1 MMVRVLVLFAAMTV
15 PMAASAQ
22 AGAPSPSADPVVTG
36 LRVAFGLPRLA
47 GATAYFSR
55 EMVVNAV
62 YQATMLSGAGMTG
75 QIRNTGT
82 LAPGFGGAFQYSPQP
97 SDRLV
102 VHWAG
107 QVHEFVVHEAVGNPQ
122 AATADAWLL
131 SPHRLRYSHRLEGQA
146 EAEMAVSYDG
156 SAFEVSARGWTMQWG
171 QRYNLDLRSVGRAGG
186 VRDYGG
192 QDIQMA
198 YDFTG
203 TISGPGVT
211 VDVRERHSSS
221 LVAATSLRTLPSQR
235 GSASNSNA
243 TLSSVATIGGVR
255 YELSNVQVQTGTST
269 RGGQSSAGMTGLSGA
284 VLRSGQPF
292 GTFVLQAGRAFL
304 QTSDGVVSMD
314 GM

>member
-1 MMVRVLVLFAAMTV
+1 MMRVYALFFVLVIAV
-15 PMAASAQ
+15 PSGASAQ
-22 AGAPSPSADPVVTG
+22 AGAATGDDPVTTG
-36 LRVAFGLPRLA
+36 LRIAFGLPRLA
-47 GATAYFSR
+47 STTAYFSR
-55 EMVVNAV
+55 SMVVNAV
-62 YQATMLSGAGMTG
+62 YQATVLSGAGLTG

-107 QVHEFVVHEAVGNPQ
+107 QVHEFMVHEATGDPQ

-146 EAEMAVSYDG
+146 EAEMSVSYDG
-156 SAFEVSARGWTMQWG
+156 SAFEVSMRGWTTQWG
-171 QRYNLDLRSVGRAGG
+171 QRYQLDLRSIGRSGG

-198 YDFTG
+198 FELAG
-203 TISGPGVT
+203 TINGPGVT

-243 TLSSVATIGGVR
+243 TLSSIVTIEGAR
-255 YELSNVQVQTGTST
+255 FELSNVQVQMGASS
-269 RGGQSSAGMTGLSGA
+269 RGGQSTAGMTGLSGG
-284 VLRSGQPF
+284 VLRAGQPF
-292 GTFVLQAGRAFL
+292 GTFVMQGGRAFL
-304 QTSDGVVSMD
+304 QTNAGLISMD